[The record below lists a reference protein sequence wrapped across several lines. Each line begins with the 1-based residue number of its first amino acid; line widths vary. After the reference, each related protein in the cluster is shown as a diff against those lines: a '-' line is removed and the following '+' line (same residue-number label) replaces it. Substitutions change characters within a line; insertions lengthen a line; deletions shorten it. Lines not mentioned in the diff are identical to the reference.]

1 MLITIRRLLAVFL
14 LPIFLVLFVATLTIF
29 RVNATLLEA
38 DFYTGTLERLDVF
51 TFLYDEAL
59 PFAIE
64 DSGID
69 LAGLPLGIDL
79 TADAIAGYAARV
91 LPPDWLAEN
100 VGGAIEQAVPYI
112 TGETDTFEITL
123 RLDDRVEAADVV
135 VRDLLR
141 DARIHA
147 YLLDEVVR
155 PTLDRE
161 QASFQAGL
169 PFNPGLTTDEILDGV
184 RDVVPEEWL
193 KERIEDVLD
202 QVVPYMIGREESFS
216 INIPLQQRAD
226 AGIVVVGGWLSKSL
240 DGGAYDY
247 LLEEQIAPIIS
258 EFLGSAVALPY
269 GVTVTNEEIVEAI
282 SQVLPPDWV
291 QERVS
296 EAIDA
301 FGPYLTGRTDGF
313 VLSIPL
319 EDRAALAAEVLV
331 DAVDAKFEAVYTA
344 LPACTFAQLDELG
357 ALTLTELPECR
368 PPITYG
374 TLKGIIGL
382 DVGAQLAAAIVDP
395 LPDSIEV
402 TEQSLLGAFGDT
414 AGGVSVDSVRGYLRD
429 GYTFTDQDLRRLL
442 AENIEGADVVGTMD
456 SVRGYLRDGITFDE
470 SSIAGVLGGNVGLFD
485 DVRGWVNLGRGLL
498 FLLIVLL
505 AFVALV
511 IGFLG
516 GRRWGTRLV
525 WAGVPVLMAGVLLGG
540 IFSAASGPLRAFSD
554 GPIRGIDTTPV
565 LTDKL
570 LDVRDDLVASFV
582 DPIAAQGLASAAL
595 GFAMIVAGVFW
606 ARRPVGPTALPTP
619 AVPYESAEARA
630 AGLVVDAVREELEPE
645 TAAAFEESDPPDGS
659 EPAEP
664 AEPLGDPEEDGPTK
678 PGGGT

>member
-1 MLITIRRLLAVFL
+1 M
-14 LPIFLVLFVATLTIF
+14 
-29 RVNATLLEA
+29 
-38 DFYTGTLERLDVF
+38 
-51 TFLYDEAL
+51 
-59 PFAIE
+59 
-64 DSGID
+64 
-69 LAGLPLGIDL
+69 
-79 TADAIAGYAARV
+79 
-91 LPPDWLAEN
+91 
-100 VGGAIEQAVPYI
+100 
-112 TGETDTFEITL
+112 
-123 RLDDRVEAADVV
+123 
-135 VRDLLR
+135 
-141 DARIHA
+141 
-147 YLLDEVVR
+147 
-155 PTLDRE
+155 
-161 QASFQAGL
+161 
-169 PFNPGLTTDEILDGV
+169 
-184 RDVVPEEWL
+184 
-193 KERIEDVLD
+193 
-202 QVVPYMIGREESFS
+202 
-216 INIPLQQRAD
+216 
-226 AGIVVVGGWLSKSL
+226 
-240 DGGAYDY
+240 
-247 LLEEQIAPIIS
+247 
-258 EFLGSAVALPY
+258 
-269 GVTVTNEEIVEAI
+269 
-282 SQVLPPDWV
+282 
-291 QERVS
+291 S

-344 LPACTFAQLDELG
+344 LPICTGEQLLGLG
-357 ALTLTELPECR
+357 ALSLTALPECR
-368 PPITYG
+368 PPVVTYAM
-374 TLKGIIGL
+374 LKGEVGL

-505 AFVALV
+505 AFVALI

-525 WAGVPVLMAGVLLGG
+525 WAGVPVLMAGALLGG

-630 AGLVVDAVREELEPE
+630 SGLVVDAVREELEPE

-664 AEPLGDPEEDGPTK
+664 AEPDEPAEPAEPLGDPEEDGPTK